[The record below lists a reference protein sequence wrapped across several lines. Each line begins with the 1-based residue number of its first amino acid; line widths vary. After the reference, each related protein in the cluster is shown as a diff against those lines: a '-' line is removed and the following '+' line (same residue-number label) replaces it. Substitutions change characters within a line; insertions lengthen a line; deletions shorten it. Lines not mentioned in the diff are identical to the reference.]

1 MRANL
6 PTALL
11 LVSHLFFHR
20 ALTALSLSVSLCS
33 SQCGNSCTGALQ
45 VTAKLTS
52 SAAMPTGQETSFDF
66 IELGDACYQTS
77 LTVKGTADVKLAIM
91 VQQLEDT
98 CSQAPFE
105 VANLSMSF
113 VSLSTNAA

>member
-1 MRANL
+1 
-6 PTALL
+6 
-11 LVSHLFFHR
+11 
-20 ALTALSLSVSLCS
+20 
-33 SQCGNSCTGALQ
+33 

>member
-1 MRANL
+1 M
-6 PTALL
+6 
-11 LVSHLFFHR
+11 
-20 ALTALSLSVSLCS
+20 
-33 SQCGNSCTGALQ
+33 
-45 VTAKLTS
+45 TAKLTS

-98 CSQAPFE
+98 CSQAPF
-105 VANLSMSF
+105 ANLSMSF